1 MEMTLNELRQEK
13 EYGYKNPSIRSNQSV
28 DPEHIIN
35 LVKKYPN
42 DADLG
47 REVRKYL
54 INLERYG
61 K

>member
-1 MEMTLNELRQEK
+1 MTLNELRQEK
-13 EYGYKNPSIRSNQSV
+13 EYGYKNPSIKNDLSV
-28 DPEHIIN
+28 DTKHIIN
-35 LVKKYPN
+35 LAKKYPN

>member
-13 EYGYKNPSIRSNQSV
+13 EYGYKNPSIKSDISV
-28 DPEHIIN
+28 DIKHIIN

-42 DADLG
+42 DSDLG

-54 INLERYG
+54 INLDRYG

>member
-1 MEMTLNELRQEK
+1 MTLNELRQEK

-54 INLERYG
+54 SQIGVYG